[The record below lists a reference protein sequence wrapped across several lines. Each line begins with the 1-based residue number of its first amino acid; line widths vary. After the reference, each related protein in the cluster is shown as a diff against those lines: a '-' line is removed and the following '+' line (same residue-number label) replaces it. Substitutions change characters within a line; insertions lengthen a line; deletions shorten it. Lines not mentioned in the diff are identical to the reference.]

1 MKQRKGGKKTTG
13 MQEIVRL
20 MYTEV
25 VRIRDVFFVFSS
37 VSFFLFFPF
46 FFLFLK
52 NERNEFSI
60 DFIVC
65 FDSVVNDETIR
76 ENNGTFVV
84 SYVEEV
90 FYVNKMTERIIG

>member
-1 MKQRKGGKKTTG
+1 MDETEEGREKRTTG

-37 VSFFLFFPF
+37 VSFFLFFL

-60 DFIVC
+60 DFVVC

-76 ENNGTFVV
+76 ENNGTSVV
-84 SYVEEV
+84 SYVKEV
-90 FYVNKMTERIIG
+90 FYVNKMIKG

>member
-1 MKQRKGGKKTTG
+1 MVGTRLCIYRMCMNFIDSCQSLVSGRVGWMKQRKGGKKTTG

-46 FFLFLK
+46 FFF
-52 NERNEFSI
+52 F
-60 DFIVC
+60 
-65 FDSVVNDETIR
+65 
-76 ENNGTFVV
+76 
-84 SYVEEV
+84 
-90 FYVNKMTERIIG
+90 